1 MAGDVLATVRRDG
14 LRDDGK
20 YVEVSFNDHIRMS
33 PKSTGSPENPVWG
46 DSVMSIE
53 LTDDFQLQ
61 DYPLRLGVCSN
72 ETGPPDC
79 GFVMINLEQILHS
92 RPEMDPDE
100 AVSMKGW
107 FPLFDT
113 MTGVRGR
120 ILVSIKMQ
128 FVGDQ
133 SYNDRFASSVGVRF
147 FSIATP
153 PQPGVFMV
161 EQLLGLVEELRVV
174 QDPEYNWRDLIRSDR
189 SSNEERLRVFHN
201 AAMRARRELGKQVQR
216 LGANAVLGYREYVDL
231 EGDATDRICIRAFG
245 TAARI
250 TPSMAPTP
258 MGLVHQSSYEVSR
271 QGSRSPVRRAEGEF
285 GLPMLSL
292 LPANSGGAQSEALLS
307 AVSMTRSS
315 DEISVG
321 GSAEGEVLQRGVL
334 HSLDRLPVAERFAV
348 CGVVAARAVKVF
360 GSRTTQDNRESWW
373 SDLREELLSHARCL
387 GGDSIVGYR
396 EHVSITDEVITLSVM
411 GTALR
416 HLGSGASNLPDCSLA
431 HASESRDDAGR
442 LSKCAMCGEGMV
454 PNILLA
460 TMDFPEGLPIVGRSE
475 LVEARVV
482 RLKRKMAGE
491 AHAQDLSE
499 ALPYLELELHKQL
512 VHKMRVMGLNAAFGL
527 RVEISH
533 GSQRGTERL
542 RWEAFTRRRHCD
554 GGLGPSTSKTSGGQ
568 GTALQSTRRKGE
580 ANGTR
585 SCGEDSDLPSSAT
598 AELPRLP
605 RSPAGS
611 SLNGSFEP
619 TVRLWNGP
627 LQPSAG
633 DAARQLQAHVQAG
646 QRPTFLLLPD
656 GLPRSLSLT
665 SEGMEKVAP
674 EDHVRLGD
682 RSTGHSEPHGA
693 TRRHWHRD

>member
-1 MAGDVLATVRRDG
+1 
-14 LRDDGK
+14 
-20 YVEVSFNDHIRMS
+20 
-33 PKSTGSPENPVWG
+33 
-46 DSVMSIE
+46 
-53 LTDDFQLQ
+53 
-61 DYPLRLGVCSN
+61 
-72 ETGPPDC
+72 
-79 GFVMINLEQILHS
+79 MINLEQILHS

-174 QDPEYNWRDLIRSDR
+174 Q
-189 SSNEERLRVFHN
+189 
-201 AAMRARRELGKQVQR
+201 R

-271 QGSRSPVRRAEGEF
+271 QAGDLDRSRVQGRWMKGDGWRKDEK
-285 GLPMLSL
+285 
-292 LPANSGGAQSEALLS
+292 GGAQSEALLS

-360 GSRTTQDNRESWW
+360 GSRTTQDGASTRRRPVDKVDEMDNRESWW

-416 HLGSGASNLPDCSLA
+416 HLGSGASNLPEPWTDCSLA

-512 VHKMRVMGLNAAFGL
+512 VHKMRASSPGHGLER
-527 RVEISH
+527 RVRFA
-533 GSQRGTERL
+533 RGDL
-542 RWEAFTRRRHCD
+542 PWIAAFTRRRHCD

-605 RSPAGS
+605 RMHQDRKRRKSPNHAPVVPLKPICAS
-611 SLNGSFEP
+611 SCQEP
-619 TVRLWNGP
+619 SRK
-627 LQPSAG
+627 QI
-633 DAARQLQAHVQAG
+633 
-646 QRPTFLLLPD
+646 
-656 GLPRSLSLT
+656 
-665 SEGMEKVAP
+665 
-674 EDHVRLGD
+674 LG
-682 RSTGHSEPHGA
+682 
-693 TRRHWHRD
+693 